1 MRPSSKAPRRI
12 TSTRASPTNSG
23 WRNAKWISYSA
34 SSHFKSNL
42 TSERAGFV
50 GMLFNH
56 SRKQV
61 SVWNEAGL
69 LQCAARSNV
78 GGIATRGGNRAE
90 LVSGTFQFLH
100 EV

>member
-1 MRPSSKAPRRI
+1 
-12 TSTRASPTNSG
+12 
-23 WRNAKWISYSA
+23 
-34 SSHFKSNL
+34 
-42 TSERAGFV
+42 
-50 GMLFNH
+50 MLFNH

-69 LQCAARSNV
+69 LQCAARSDV

-90 LVSGTFQFLH
+90 LVSGTLQFLH